1 MLKKTLN
8 ETKHKNFF
16 SRTKLKL
23 RHFLLAV
30 EKMVCQKSVK
40 DFFFNGDVN
49 GIVFFTVSL

>member
-40 DFFFNGDVN
+40 DFNGDVN